1 MTDRIMTRMKG
12 TTLRSVLLGLSF
24 AAAAACSN
32 PLSPTE
38 EALDD
43 ARVKW
48 QGMGIDS
55 YRITVREICFCP
67 IELGGPFV
75 VTVVR
80 NQVTSVVYAGDGPSI
95 APDERI
101 PLTVPE
107 LFETVDDALREA
119 DDVEVEYD
127 PTYGFPASIRID
139 RIRNAVDDEVY
150 YEARDFEPIR

>member
-1 MTDRIMTRMKG
+1 MTHRIMARMKG
-12 TTLRSVLLGLSF
+12 TTLRSLLLGLSLAT
-24 AAAAACSN
+24 AAGCSN

-38 EALDD
+38 AALDD
-43 ARVKW
+43 ARAKW

-80 NQVTSVVYAGDGPSI
+80 GQVTSVVYAGEGPPI
-95 APDERI
+95 APHERI
-101 PLTVPE
+101 PLTVVE

-119 DDVEVEYD
+119 DDVEAEYD

-139 RIRNAVDDEVY
+139 RIQNAIDDEVY
-150 YEARDFEPIR
+150 YEATDFQVLR